1 MKTRDIITYN
11 GKEWK
16 VIAIK
21 GDYIRIRLVG
31 KRGAEKIV
39 KITDVTRKGE

>member
-1 MKTRDIITYN
+1 MKIRDIIIYN

-16 VIAIK
+16 VVAIK
-21 GDYIRIRLVG
+21 GDYIRIRLNG